1 MKRRVVIVVSET
13 AANAASIKKFFEK
26 RCMLCHKVAKRHRVS
41 KNLRAIKEVLNAINN
56 VRTIKQS
63 VNCDDYK

>member
-1 MKRRVVIVVSET
+1 MRQ
-13 AANAASIKKFFEK
+13 ASKNFLKK